1 LQRPETIIIVLTT
14 FDDDAYIINAM
25 TFGAS
30 EYLLKDIGSEK
41 LIEAIHDGVKGN
53 IIIPGRI
60 ASKITS
66 RITQTGTSK
75 TELQDFT
82 EREQEIIRLLML
94 GKSNKE
100 IAETL
105 FLTVGTVKNYIS
117 QIYSKAEVTDRAN
130 AVLFFKK
137 LGL

>member
-53 IIIPGRI
+53 IILPGRI